1 MEGAIDNTYLSW
13 ACCAL
18 ATVMATFCSW
28 YATRKRGKKGWRH
41 VLFDST
47 NDYDP

>member
-1 MEGAIDNTYLSW
+1 MEETIANTYWIW
-13 ACCAL
+13 AGCAL
-18 ATVMATFCSW
+18 AAASFIFTSW

-47 NDYDP
+47 NDYDN